1 VSYVG
6 NLIGALLLA
15 AIAVNSGIIAAPQS
29 FIAVAGAKAALTFK
43 QAFLRGILCN
53 WLVCMAVYMAAGAS
67 DAGVYMHYYY
77 IVHTYFKEDQCS
89 TI

>member
-67 DAGVYMHYYY
+67 DAGGKCTITTLY
-77 IVHTYFKEDQCS
+77 IVNKD
-89 TI
+89 